1 MLQRGIIIL
10 KYLKLDK
17 EDSTQTQMK
26 ELLEDE
32 RVFELAEMLGGK
44 SLSDSALAHAREL
57 LN

>member
-1 MLQRGIIIL
+1 
-10 KYLKLDK
+10 
-17 EDSTQTQMK
+17 MK
-26 ELLEDE
+26 ELLQDE